1 MENTIFYLPENRHI
15 ENPEIVK
22 KEIEDIKSKSFQDI
36 LLQIRDTAF
45 QIDDPSVI
53 ETLKKGVRNS
63 VVPVVSS
70 KNLYKI
76 KIR

>member
-63 VVPVVSS
+63 VVLT
-70 KNLYKI
+70 KKYMGI
-76 KIR
+76 K